1 MNLAGAGRLRKVLR
15 ELPPFPLQK
24 VALLDMGQQW
34 RAYSVLSF
42 IAHVGVGSV
51 GSVGSLRRGRV
62 ERTCGEGVFLRCS
75 PDLVLCKTLTHKGV
89 GRPGTPLKMLLPVQ
103 AYMV

>member
-1 MNLAGAGRLRKVLR
+1 MLR

-51 GSVGSLRRGRV
+51 GSVGTWGGGVWRGRV
-62 ERTCGEGVFLRCS
+62 EREC
-75 PDLVLCKTLTHKGV
+75 P
-89 GRPGTPLKMLLPVQ
+89 MLLAGPGL
-103 AYMV
+103 M